1 MRCPLAE
8 RECTRTCPF
17 WVSGECVVA
26 EVDLRGR
33 ADVAD
38 WLEDLR
44 NELAQPPPDN
54 SFHAS
59 LARGRE

>member
-1 MRCPLAE
+1 MHPPL
-8 RECTRTCPF
+8 P
-17 WVSGECVVA
+17 VLGGGECVIA
-26 EVDLRGR
+26 QVDLRGR